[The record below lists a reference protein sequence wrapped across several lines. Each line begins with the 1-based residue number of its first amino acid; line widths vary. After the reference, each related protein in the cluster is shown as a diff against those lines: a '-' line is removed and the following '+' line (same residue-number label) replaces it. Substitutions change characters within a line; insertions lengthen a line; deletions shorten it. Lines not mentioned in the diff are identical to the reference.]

1 MRGADGARPHRL
13 PGIHA
18 GGFVANAKRRLLI
31 LVGIAISVLFLWLA
45 LKDTNFAEIGAAL
58 ERSQLWLM
66 APLLLAYGAYYWLKA
81 IRWRILLKPM
91 AEVRTNEIVSPM
103 MIGFMGNNILPAHLG
118 EFIRMYLG
126 AKQLGLR
133 KTQVLATI
141 VLERMFDVLS
151 VVLFLGL
158 VLIVGKNV
166 PEKLVTVGYVT
177 AAIGVAAM
185 ALVACYVKW
194 TDRFLRELRRLL
206 FFMPGKIREA
216 ILHQLEVGVEGLAA
230 IKRPGLL
237 FGIATTSL
245 GQWACMGVS
254 NYLAIRAIGIDT
266 RMSAAFVVLA
276 ATTFA
281 VTLPTAPGFL
291 GTVQYAFTVALVPY
305 GIAAGDAVAA
315 SAFFHVPTYLAVTI
329 VGLWFLKRT
338 GYRLSQLR
346 EDAEDEFED
355 AVDPPAA

>member
-1 MRGADGARPHRL
+1 MT
-13 PGIHA
+13 
-18 GGFVANAKRRLLI
+18 NAKRRLLI
-31 LVGIAISVLFLWLA
+31 FVGVAISVLFLWLA
-45 LKDTNFAEIGAAL
+45 LKETNFREIGTAL
-58 ERSQLWLM
+58 GRSALWLM
-66 APLLLAYGAYYWLKA
+66 APLLVAYGAYYWLKA
-81 IRWRILLKPM
+81 IRWRMLLKPM
-91 AEVRTNEIVSPM
+91 ADVRTGEIVSPM

-166 PEKLVTVGYVT
+166 PAQLETVGYVT
-177 AAIGVAAM
+177 AAIGLGSMV
-185 ALVACYVKW
+185 LIACYVKW
-194 TDRFLRELRRLL
+194 TDRFLRETRRAL
-206 FFMPGKIREA
+206 FFVPGKIREA
-216 ILHQLEVGVEGLAA
+216 VLHQLEVGVEGLAA

-237 FGIATTSL
+237 FGIVTTSL

-254 NYLAIRAIGIDT
+254 NYIAIRAIGIDT

-291 GTVQYAFTVALVPY
+291 GTVQVAFKIALVPY
-305 GIAAGDAVAA
+305 GVAAGDAVAA
-315 SAFFHVPTYLAVTI
+315 SVFFHVPTYLAVTF

-338 GYRLSQLR
+338 GYRLRQLR

-355 AVDPPAA
+355 AVDPPDA